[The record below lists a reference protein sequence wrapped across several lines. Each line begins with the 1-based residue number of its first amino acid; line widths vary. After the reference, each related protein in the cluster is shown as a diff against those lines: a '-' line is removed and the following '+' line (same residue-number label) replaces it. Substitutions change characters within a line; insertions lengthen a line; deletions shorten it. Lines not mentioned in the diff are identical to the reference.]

1 MKITNIEK
9 QKNNSM
15 RFNVYID
22 NKYAFSV
29 SYEEKKEFNLE
40 EGIDINEEQYNY
52 YVNYLINKSA
62 YNDSIKFLSYSMRTK
77 KELINKL
84 KSMGYDN
91 SIINNVLEK
100 LIKQRYIDDEYYTE
114 LYIKEKKERLYSKYR
129 IYNELYRKGIDPSII
144 TSKLDQL
151 YENEIDT
158 IKKLIIKKRVSTN
171 DKLKIK
177 NYLFRKGFMIEDI
190 NKVLLDEEV
199 K

>member
-144 TSKLDQL
+144 TSKLDEL
-151 YENEIDT
+151 YEDEIDT
-158 IKKLIIKKRVSTN
+158 IKKLIIKKSVSTN

>member
-29 SYEEKKEFNLE
+29 SYEEKKEFGLE

-52 YVNYLINKSA
+52 YVNYLINKNA

-151 YENEIDT
+151 YEDEIDT

>member
-1 MKITNIEK
+1 
-9 QKNNSM
+9 
-15 RFNVYID
+15 
-22 NKYAFSV
+22 
-29 SYEEKKEFNLE
+29 
-40 EGIDINEEQYNY
+40 
-52 YVNYLINKSA
+52 
-62 YNDSIKFLSYSMRTK
+62 MRTK

-151 YENEIDT
+151 YEDEIDT

>member
-52 YVNYLINKSA
+52 YVNYMINKSA

-151 YENEIDT
+151 YEDEIDT

>member
-151 YENEIDT
+151 YEDEIDT

>member
-29 SYEEKKEFNLE
+29 SYEEKKEFDLK
-40 EGIDINEEQYNY
+40 EGIDIDEEQYNY
-52 YVNYLINKSA
+52 YVNFLVNKSA
-62 YNDSIKFLSYSMRTK
+62 YNDSLKFLSYSMRTK
-77 KELINKL
+77 KELIDKL
-84 KSMGYDN
+84 KLKGYDD

-100 LIKQRYIDDEYYTE
+100 LIQQRYIDDEYYTE

-129 IYNELYRKGIDPSII
+129 IYHELYRKGIDPSII
-144 TSKLDQL
+144 ASKLDQL
-151 YENEIDT
+151 YEDEIDT
-158 IKKLIIKKRVSTN
+158 IKKLIIKKRISTN

-190 NKVLLDEEV
+190 NKALLDEEV
-199 K
+199 N

>member
-40 EGIDINEEQYNY
+40 EGVDINEEQYNY

-151 YENEIDT
+151 YEDEIDT
-158 IKKLIIKKRVSTN
+158 IKKLIIKKRASTN

>member
-1 MKITNIEK
+1 MKVTNIEK

-52 YVNYLINKSA
+52 YVNYMINKSA

-151 YENEIDT
+151 YEDEIDT